1 VSTGDVDVAITVR
14 FIGSLRA
21 SAGKNRLTLQFEKG
35 ASLREVISRIVD
47 DRPKLKRALIDPELN
62 DPRTNSLILVNG
74 KEIGVL
80 EGLETK
86 LEDGDELTLIS
97 VVHGG

>member
-1 VSTGDVDVAITVR
+1 MVITIR

-21 SAGKNRLTLQFEKG
+21 SSKKSKLSLNLENAV
-35 ASLREVISRIVD
+35 SLREVVNKLIEEQ
-47 DRPKLKRALIDPELN
+47 PKLRRALIDPELD
-62 DPRTNSLILVNG
+62 DPRTNVLMLVNG

-80 EGLETK
+80 NGLETK
-86 LEDGDELTLIS
+86 LKDGDELVLVP

>member
-1 VSTGDVDVAITVR
+1 MVITIR

-21 SAGKNRLTLQFEKG
+21 SSKKSKLSLDFEN
-35 ASLREVISRIVD
+35 AVSLREVVNTLIEEQS
-47 DRPKLKRALIDPELN
+47 KLRRALIDPELD
-62 DPRTNSLILVNG
+62 DPRTNVLMLVNG

-80 EGLETK
+80 KGLETK
-86 LEDGDELTLIS
+86 LKDGDELVLIP

>member
-1 VSTGDVDVAITVR
+1 MVITVR

-21 SAGKNRLTLQFEKG
+21 SSKKSKLSLDFEN
-35 ASLREVISRIVD
+35 AVSLREVVNKLIEGQ
-47 DRPKLKRALIDPELN
+47 PKLRRALIDPELD
-62 DPRTNSLILVNG
+62 DPRTNVLMLVNG

-80 EGLETK
+80 KGLETK
-86 LEDGDELTLIS
+86 LNDGDELVLIP

>member
-1 VSTGDVDVAITVR
+1 MYGMAITVR
-14 FIGSLRA
+14 FVGSLRA
-21 SAGKNRLTLQFEKG
+21 FVRKSKLTLQLDES
-35 ASLREVISRIVD
+35 ASIRELIVRIVAD
-47 DRPKLKRALIDPELN
+47 QPKLKRALIDPELD

-80 EGLETK
+80 EGLDTK
-86 LEDGDELTLIS
+86 LENGDELTLIS

>member
-1 VSTGDVDVAITVR
+1 MVFTIR

-21 SAGKNRLTLQFEKG
+21 SSKKSKLSLNFEN
-35 ASLREVISRIVD
+35 AVSLREVVNKLIEEQ
-47 DRPKLKRALIDPELN
+47 PKLRRALIDPELD
-62 DPRTNSLILVNG
+62 DPRTNVLMLVNG

-86 LEDGDELTLIS
+86 LKDGDELVLVP

>member
-1 VSTGDVDVAITVR
+1 MVITIR

-21 SAGKNRLTLQFEKG
+21 SSKKSKLSLNFEN
-35 ASLREVISRIVD
+35 AVSLREVMNRLIEEQ
-47 DRPKLKRALIDPELN
+47 PKLRRALIDPELD
-62 DPRTNSLILVNG
+62 DPRTNVLMLVNG

-80 EGLETK
+80 KGLETK
-86 LEDGDELTLIS
+86 LKDGDELVLVP